1 MEHNQMYKIQTNARS
16 LKLKMGDQSCLTLN
30 EDTDLICSLEN
41 WLEVRKSLEPS
52 KVKVLLT

>member
-1 MEHNQMYKIQTNARS
+1 MYKKIQANARS

-52 KVKVLLT
+52 NVKVLLT